1 MAIGCRGS
9 SPLLGTNF
17 QEGPLDA
24 GLFVAGALID
34 PGSGSVV

>member
-9 SPLLGTNF
+9 SPLLGTIF

-24 GLFVAGALID
+24 GLFVAGVSID
-34 PGSGSVV
+34 PA